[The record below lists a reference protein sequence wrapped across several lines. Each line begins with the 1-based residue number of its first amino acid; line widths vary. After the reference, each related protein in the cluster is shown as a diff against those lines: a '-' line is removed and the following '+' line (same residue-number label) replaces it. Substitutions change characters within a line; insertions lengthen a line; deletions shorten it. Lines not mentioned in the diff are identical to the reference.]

1 MGEPNPQPPSKD
13 WLVTGVIV
21 IALMG
26 GAWFWRS
33 QQTPTV
39 QSPPRSLQ
47 PATAI
52 DDKPLP
58 RTRKLVRQKIGSL
71 EAYNQKIP
79 QANQLQEFFY
89 WTDDREVDP

>member
-1 MGEPNPQPPSKD
+1 MIMGELNPQPPSKD

-21 IALMG
+21 ITLMG

-52 DDKPLP
+52 YDKPLP

-79 QANQLQEFFY
+79 QANQLQEFF
-89 WTDDREVDP
+89 